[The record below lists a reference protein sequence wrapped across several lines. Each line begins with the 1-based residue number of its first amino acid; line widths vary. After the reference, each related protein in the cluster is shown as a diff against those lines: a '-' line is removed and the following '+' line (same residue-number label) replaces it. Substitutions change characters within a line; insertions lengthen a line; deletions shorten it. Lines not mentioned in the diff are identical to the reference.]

1 MYKPNTIVAEPEGLE
16 GIFGAATGIMIALLI
31 VLILVLIA
39 VAVIMI
45 IANCKLVSKAGEKWW
60 KGLIPVYANWVFT
73 KISGLA
79 WWWFVIAFV
88 LSAISAHTGTV
99 TRIESLNDVTYHIA
113 VNNYVIIM
121 GILLTNFNYNYNLSK
136 KFGKTNGFAVL
147 LTLLPFI
154 GYPILAF
161 GSAKYNKEAKVDKNG
176 IFSIEK

>member
-1 MYKPNTIVAEPEGLE
+1 MYNNDYLIQQNPIVAEPEGLE
-16 GIFGAATGIMIALLI
+16 RIFGAATGVMIALLI

-45 IANCKLVSKAGEKWW
+45 IANCKLFEKSGEKWW
-60 KGLIPVYANWVFT
+60 KSLIPGYNNWVLT
-73 KISGLA
+73 KITGLA
-79 WWWFVIAFV
+79 WWWFPIMMGLIFLFGNGTHVN
-88 LSAISAHTGTV
+88 SAVATM
-99 TRIESLNDVTYHIA
+99 LF
-113 VNNYVIIM
+113 
-121 GILLTNFNYNYNLSK
+121 LTNFNYNYNLSK

-147 LTLLPFI
+147 LTLLPVI